1 MENKII
7 QKFGQ
12 IISLPWSGKTTC
24 QTIKDFYNNF
34 NICKNL
40 TDEKGINLRLCCINL
55 IEYINIYAKIYFFK
69 CNDKFRITTNKFN
82 IKMWFIKWIKKNN
95 KFPFDLEFF

>member
-40 TDEKGINLRLCCINL
+40 TDEKEL
-55 IEYINIYAKIYFFK
+55 I
-69 CNDKFRITTNKFN
+69 
-82 IKMWFIKWIKKNN
+82 
-95 KFPFDLEFF
+95 

>member
-7 QKFGQ
+7 QKFRQ

-40 TDEKGINLRLCCINL
+40 TDEKGINLRLCYINL
-55 IEYINIYAKIYFFK
+55 KECITIYAKIYFLCF
-69 CNDKFRITTNKFN
+69 
-82 IKMWFIKWIKKNN
+82 
-95 KFPFDLEFF
+95 

>member
-55 IEYINIYAKIYFFK
+55 IECINIYAKIYFF
-69 CNDKFRITTNKFN
+69 
-82 IKMWFIKWIKKNN
+82 
-95 KFPFDLEFF
+95 

>member
-7 QKFGQ
+7 QKFRQ
-12 IISLPWSGKTTC
+12 IIGLPWSGKTTC

-40 TDEKGINLRLCCINL
+40 TDEKEL
-55 IEYINIYAKIYFFK
+55 I
-69 CNDKFRITTNKFN
+69 
-82 IKMWFIKWIKKNN
+82 
-95 KFPFDLEFF
+95 

>member
-7 QKFGQ
+7 QKFRQ
-12 IISLPWSGKTTC
+12 IIGLPWSGKTTY

-40 TDEKGINLRLCCINL
+40 TDEKEL
-55 IEYINIYAKIYFFK
+55 I
-69 CNDKFRITTNKFN
+69 
-82 IKMWFIKWIKKNN
+82 
-95 KFPFDLEFF
+95 

>member
-1 MENKII
+1 MENKKI

-12 IISLPWSGKTTC
+12 IIGLPSSGKTTY

-55 IEYINIYAKIYFFK
+55 IECINIYAKIYFF
-69 CNDKFRITTNKFN
+69 
-82 IKMWFIKWIKKNN
+82 
-95 KFPFDLEFF
+95 